1 MGNGITEKEYLKIEI
16 QTVYDSKLK
25 RGVRE
30 L

>member
-1 MGNGITEKEYLKIEI
+1 MGNAITEKEYLKIENQI
-16 QTVYDSKLK
+16 AYDSKLK